1 MTQAVT
7 AMTVLPV
14 RGDRL
19 RTFLPVMR
27 NNCRQS
33 RGEPGCEQFDIF
45 LPEGSGGSLTVFERW
60 TEQSALDRH
69 SQSAHLAAVNARAA
83 TDVDGDPEQFW
94 LEDIEGIAA
103 PLCGHASEPQR
114 SRNMAITLTVQSD
127 HRATFI
133 EGFAKAMAASRGDEG
148 CLAYDLYGVRD
159 EPQSFVLFERWR
171 SVEDHLAHL
180 VQAHMDE
187 TRALFAQTLAA
198 PVDDQAR
205 RFLRDLKL

>member
-1 MTQAVT
+1 MTLAVT

-33 RGEPGCEQFDIF
+33 RRELGCEQFDIF
-45 LPEGSGGSLTVFERW
+45 LPEGRGGSLTVFERW
-60 TEQSALDRH
+60 SEQSALDRH

-83 TDVDGDPEQFW
+83 TDVEGDPEQFW
-94 LEDIEGIAA
+94 LEDVEGIPA
-103 PLCGHASEPQR
+103 PLCGQASEPQR

-127 HRATFI
+127 RRAAFV
-133 EGFAKAMAASRGDEG
+133 EGFAKAMAAARGDEG
-148 CLAYDLYGVRD
+148 CLAYDLYGVKD
-159 EPQSFVLFERWR
+159 DPQAFILFERWR

-180 VQAHMDE
+180 AQAHMDE
-187 TRALFAQTLAA
+187 TRSLFSRTLTTA
-198 PVDDQAR
+198 VEEQAR
-205 RFLRDLKL
+205 RFLRDLTL